1 MKRKIIKISF
11 IIFWALIMLIPQ
23 AKLAKETEEFT
34 VEEKEYINSHSKI
47 YIAGNANL
55 NPIESYNSKKNKY
68 IGIVPSIFEKIT
80 EISGIEFEYINKDES
95 WQNYVIENQV
105 EIVSG
110 VLEETDIEQL
120 NLKEKLQVVKV
131 PIEKEYKTIYIAF
144 TQISDETLINIM
156 KKSINKLELMDV
168 QEIMTKELINSNKDN
183 IEEYILLGI
192 RIAIL
197 TIGIVLFILYKKYK
211 KEAKQSKYIDHITK
225 RGNYKNME
233 IDFNNMITDENRVS
247 YCVINLG
254 IEIKHIEEIYGY
266 SEVEEILKYVSDVI
280 GGYVKNNESYARIY
294 KDSFVI
300 LANSALE
307 ENIVERISNIIDET
321 KQFSLKNN
329 KPYKVESYA
338 GIYYLKVTDK
348 NLSQSVYNAM
358 KAREEAKEQG
368 KIIKRCTEALILKT
382 NKNKK
387 LEGHIVKAFENEEF
401 KTYLQPLISLK
412 DNNIVA
418 IEALARWESQQMGLV
433 KPSTFIS
440 ILQNNN
446 IVDKLDFLMYENTCK
461 MLSEI
466 IEKGQEPVN
475 VFCNFSK
482 ETIEKRNF
490 VEKVTKIKEKYE
502 LPEKYIGI
510 IISEGNEKIKN
521 VIENLRKEGFSVL
534 LNNFGATR
542 YSFNDIKELQ
552 IDYLK
557 ISSTLTEDLSDNRTV
572 SITKG
577 IIDMAHSLNVKVICE
592 DFETKEKEQILKQ
605 IDCDI
610 VQGKAYYPPIPMEE
624 LTQIIQNMVK
634 K

>member
-266 SEVEEILKYVSDVI
+266 SEVGEILKYVSDVI

-329 KPYKVESYA
+329 KPYKVEAYA

-368 KIIKRCTEALILKT
+368 KIIKRCTE
-382 NKNKK
+382 
-387 LEGHIVKAFENEEF
+387 
-401 KTYLQPLISLK
+401 
-412 DNNIVA
+412 
-418 IEALARWESQQMGLV
+418 
-433 KPSTFIS
+433 KP
-440 ILQNNN
+440 
-446 IVDKLDFLMYENTCK
+446 
-461 MLSEI
+461 
-466 IEKGQEPVN
+466 
-475 VFCNFSK
+475 
-482 ETIEKRNF
+482 
-490 VEKVTKIKEKYE
+490 
-502 LPEKYIGI
+502 
-510 IISEGNEKIKN
+510 
-521 VIENLRKEGFSVL
+521 
-534 LNNFGATR
+534 
-542 YSFNDIKELQ
+542 
-552 IDYLK
+552 
-557 ISSTLTEDLSDNRTV
+557 
-572 SITKG
+572 
-577 IIDMAHSLNVKVICE
+577 
-592 DFETKEKEQILKQ
+592 
-605 IDCDI
+605 
-610 VQGKAYYPPIPMEE
+610 
-624 LTQIIQNMVK
+624 
-634 K
+634 